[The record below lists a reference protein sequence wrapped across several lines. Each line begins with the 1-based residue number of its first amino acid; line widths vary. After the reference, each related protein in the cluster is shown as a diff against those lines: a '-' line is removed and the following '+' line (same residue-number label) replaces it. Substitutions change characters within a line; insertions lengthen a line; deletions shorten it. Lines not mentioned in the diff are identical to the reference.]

1 MRTSTRPTTT
11 KKRPRGRLQY
21 TPRPCAICSAEAAYA
36 FNVLTRTVGKGQGQR
51 TRKIKVGMTVL
62 LCERCSRLG
71 GLSRPSLQSSQ
82 RIVCACA
89 ATSPGIKLQP
99 FRPGG
104 GLTRWCLST
113 N

>member
-1 MRTSTRPTTT
+1 MRTTTRPTTT

-62 LCERCSRLG
+62 LCERCSRDSADYLG
-71 GLSRPSLQSSQ
+71 PLCKAANESFVHVRRPAQESSFSLFDQ
-82 RIVCACA
+82 AEA
-89 ATSPGIKLQP
+89 
-99 FRPGG
+99 
-104 GLTRWCLST
+104 
-113 N
+113 